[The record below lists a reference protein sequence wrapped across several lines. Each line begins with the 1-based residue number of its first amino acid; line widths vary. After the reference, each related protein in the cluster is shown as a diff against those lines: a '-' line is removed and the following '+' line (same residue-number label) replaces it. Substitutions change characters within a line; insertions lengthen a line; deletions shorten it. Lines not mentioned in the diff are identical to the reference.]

1 MNIDD
6 VKAEI
11 LDILIDHMH
20 LDCAIECAN
29 KIIDVFK
36 NKHT

>member
-11 LDILIDHMH
+11 IDILIDHMH
-20 LDCAIECAN
+20 LDYAIECAD
-29 KIIDVFK
+29 KIIDIFI

>member
-11 LDILIDHMH
+11 FDILIDHMH
-20 LDCAIECAN
+20 LDCAIECTD
-29 KIIDVFK
+29 KIIDIFI